1 MEIEITKQANLILGE
16 SNIFWVPTGAVILSA
31 IAAVYVIYL
40 NGKRERRRTTIDLVI
55 ATEQDKVYKEKYA
68 SISKLIIN
76 DVCLVDYAR
85 FIDIEHE
92 KLNNIRYVLNRLE
105 FIASGI
111 RNKAFDEKIYKE
123 YNRTNLLKI
132 WKAVAPLVAEIRRR
146 KGVFTYYQEIE
157 WLSNK
162 WENKKVKRINSIKS
176 YLLI

>member
-1 MEIEITKQANLILGE
+1 
-16 SNIFWVPTGAVILSA
+16 
-31 IAAVYVIYL
+31 
-40 NGKRERRRTTIDLVI
+40 
-55 ATEQDKVYKEKYA
+55 
-68 SISKLIIN
+68 
-76 DVCLVDYAR
+76 LVDYAR

-123 YNRTNLLKI
+123 YNCTNLLKI
-132 WKAVAPLVAEIRRR
+132 WKAVAPLVAEIRGR